1 MPVTSNKNF
10 LSNLG
15 FKLVIDGYPN
25 TTFFCQSV
33 SLPGLTI
40 GDATVNLPQ
49 SNWQFVGDK
58 YVYNPL
64 EVSMIVDEDMENYLE
79 IYTWMNRIITAADV
93 YSEIKRASV
102 VILSSHNNPI
112 KTFSFNNVFPISISN
127 LDLSYIQTDV
137 EYATTSITFAY
148 STFEVN

>member
-10 LSNLG
+10 LSSIG

-25 TTFFCQSV
+25 TSFFCQRV

-40 GDATVNLPQ
+40 GDTTVNLPQ

-58 YVYNPL
+58 YVFNPL
-64 EVSMIVDEDMENYLE
+64 EVTLIVDEDMENYLE
-79 IYTWMNRIITAADV
+79 IYNWMNDIIMADDV
-93 YSEIKRASV
+93 YSQIKRASV

-112 KTFSFNNVFPISISN
+112 KTFSFNNVFPISMSN
-127 LDLSYIQTDV
+127 LDLELTQTDIQ
-137 EYATTSITFAY
+137 YSTTSITFAY
-148 STFEVN
+148 STFEVE